1 MFMIQKKRVL
11 DPELLRK
18 FSFFASFSLEHL
30 EQIAETAP
38 RVSFKANTVVFRQGD
53 HSTTMYLILNGN
65 VRIEREDP
73 DGESISVGQLGAHQI
88 FGELAMLSEEPRQ
101 ATVTA
106 ISDAE
111 FLVIDRD
118 MMINII
124 RKSNAEE
131 ILDVFSALS
140 TQMRDAN
147 DREFQQVLARKTISS
162 QMEAEK
168 QRALTQMV
176 AGVAHEINT
185 PLGIINTAVSIMAR
199 ELAIPT
205 EITTQRAADIA
216 ESLELI
222 RRNVERADQLVQ
234 DFKKVSI
241 SQLIAEK
248 ETLNISEV
256 VNETIGLVMVSLK
269 RNKISVKFND
279 KLQVDQRK
287 WVGYRGFLSQIL
299 INFLSNIE
307 RYAYPN
313 DVGGVVDI
321 ELECLEDN
329 CYRIVVSDHGR
340 GIPQDNLPHIF
351 EPFFTTGRAVGGTGL
366 GLAIVHNLATNA
378 LKGQIDVKST
388 VGKGTDFILTFPKVI
403 PD

>member
-11 DPELLRK
+11 DPELLRN

-53 HSTTMYLILNGN
+53 HSTTMYLILKGS

-73 DGESISVGQLGAHQI
+73 DGENISVGQLGEHQI

-106 ISDAE
+106 MIDSE

-118 MMINII
+118 MMLTII

-147 DREFQQVLARKTISS
+147 DREFQQVLARKTIGA

-199 ELAIPT
+199 ELAVPT

-241 SQLIAEK
+241 SQLTAEK

-256 VNETIGLVMVSLK
+256 VEETIGLVLVSLK
-269 RNKISVKFND
+269 RNKISIKVHD
-279 KLQVDQRK
+279 KLKVDQRK

-313 DVGGVVDI
+313 DMGGVVDI
-321 ELECLEDN
+321 DLEYVEEGL
-329 CYRIVVSDHGR
+329 YRITVSDHGR
-340 GIPQDNLPHIF
+340 GISEENISHIF
-351 EPFFTTGRAVGGTGL
+351 EPFFTTGRGIGGTGL

-378 LKGQIDVKST
+378 LKGRIDVRSQ
-388 VGKGTDFILTFPKVI
+388 VGRGTDFILVVPRVV